1 MQLNLAFA
9 NLPPDDD
16 GLWQQLD
23 ETTRQAVIDSLAQA
37 IAKVVAHNRNSHS
50 STPETNDE

>member
-9 NLPPDDD
+9 DPPTPDD

-23 ETTRQAVIDSLAQA
+23 QTTREVVIDRLAQA
-37 IAKVVAHNRNSHS
+37 IAKVAAQNSHPS
-50 STPETNDE
+50 LQETKDE

>member
-9 NLPPDDD
+9 EPPPNDD

-23 ETTRQAVIDSLAQA
+23 APTREAVIHKLAQA
-37 IAKVVAHNRNSHS
+37 IAKVVADSHPS
-50 STPETNDE
+50 SRETNDE

>member
-9 NLPPDDD
+9 NLPPEDD

-23 ETTRQAVIDSLAQA
+23 ETTREAVIDSLAQA
-37 IAKVVAHNRNSHS
+37 IAKVVAYNCPPSPR
-50 STPETNDE
+50 ETNDE

>member
-9 NLPPDDD
+9 GLPPDDD

-23 ETTRQAVIDSLAQA
+23 EATREAVIDWLAQA
-37 IAKVVAHNRNSHS
+37 IAKVVANSSHPS
-50 STPETNDE
+50 QRETNDE

>member
-9 NLPPDDD
+9 NLTQDDD

-23 ETTRQAVIDSLAQA
+23 ETTREAVIDRLSQA
-37 IAKVVAHNRNSHS
+37 IAKVVAHNPHS
-50 STPETNDE
+50 STAETNDE